1 MKKINELRD
10 KRSYEKKIK
19 EFRQEKI
26 NFLKKNT
33 RQTLKEMILYPSTRF
48 AGVAELADALDLG
61 SSAARCKGSTP
72 FARTRVKALNL

>member
-48 AGVAELADALDLG
+48 CGRG
-61 SSAARCKGSTP
+61 GIGR
-72 FARTRVKALNL
+72 RTRLRI